1 MLKMPRKNI
10 LAIVEGDQ
18 VKLNKLI
25 EEARS
30 DLKKKIKALTEL
42 SPNFSDMD
50 PYVIKLVLKEKV
62 QTEKQKQGIIDEED
76 ESDEDEM

>member
-1 MLKMPRKNI
+1 M
-10 LAIVEGDQ
+10 
-18 VKLNKLI
+18 
-25 EEARS
+25 
-30 DLKKKIKALTEL
+30 TEL